1 MIFVKI
7 LLIILKEKIY
17 NEEASMTTEQIAYK
31 LLKSGVLENPEE
43 YTIRDLFSIRDNL
56 EMLDSYGLADKD
68 LLLEVK
74 LFIEQKA
81 RG

>member
-1 MIFVKI
+1 
-7 LLIILKEKIY
+7 
-17 NEEASMTTEQIAYK
+17 MTTEQIAYK